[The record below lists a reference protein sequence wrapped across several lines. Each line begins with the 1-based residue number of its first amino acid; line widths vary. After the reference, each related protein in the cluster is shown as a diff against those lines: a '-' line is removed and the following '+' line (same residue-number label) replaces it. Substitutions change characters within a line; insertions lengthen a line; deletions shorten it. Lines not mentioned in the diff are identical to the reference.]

1 MKDKE
6 LYDIFHAYYPE
17 MSSDEEFM
25 AKLEEKMKAPSLLP
39 LWGSA
44 SIPPPNSIQSTP
56 PKGERGGG
64 RLRLR
69 LFLPWLSGI
78 AAVVAVGLFLL
89 KPLHIPLPWE
99 REFAAEVPLS
109 HGRGVRGEAVP
120 ERVAMQT
127 MDADPLASFEETV
140 AEIERSGQQLQL
152 AIAEMKK

>member
-1 MKDKE
+1 MKDQE
-6 LYDIFHAYYPE
+6 LYDIFHSYHPE
-17 MSSDEEFM
+17 MSSEEDFM
-25 AKLEEKMKAPSLLP
+25 ARLNEQMNAIDKKRIPSV
-39 LWGSA
+39 W
-44 SIPPPNSIQSTP
+44 
-56 PKGERGGG
+56 ERT
-64 RLRLR
+64 RLRP
-69 LFLPWLSGI
+69 FLPWAAGI
-78 AAVVAVGLFLL
+78 AAAIAVGLFLL

-109 HGRGVRGEAVP
+109 HRRGVRGEAVP

>member
-1 MKDKE
+1 MKDQE
-6 LYDIFHAYYPE
+6 LYDIFHSYHPE
-17 MSSDEEFM
+17 MSSEEDFM

-78 AAVVAVGLFLL
+78 AAVIAVGLFLFMPS
-89 KPLHIPLPWE
+89 KTNCPE
-99 REFAAEVPLS
+99 
-109 HGRGVRGEAVP
+109 EADIYP
-120 ERVAMQT
+120 AHQDYQT
-127 MDADPLASFEETV
+127 MLSMTQSFPTFEETV
-140 AEIERSGQQLQL
+140 REIEQSGQQLQM
-152 AIAEMKK
+152 AIAEMKE

>member
-1 MKDKE
+1 MKDQK
-6 LYDIFHAYYPE
+6 LYDIFHSYHPE
-17 MSSDEEFM
+17 MSSEEDFM
-25 AKLEEKMKAPSLLP
+25 ARLNEQMDAIDKKKIPSVGEEV
-39 LWGSA
+39 
-44 SIPPPNSIQSTP
+44 
-56 PKGERGGG
+56 
-64 RLRLR
+64 RLRP
-69 LFLPWLSGI
+69 FLPWAAGI